1 MSFQDED
8 SAQRAD
14 VLRRLYFASILCFTF
29 LIVELFGGYFSR
41 SLAILSD
48 AAHLF
53 SDLASFAIAIIAS
66 HLASLPT
73 TDQHTFGLKRS
84 ESLAALFS
92 MLSLAIVSI
101 GLAFEAI
108 RRLYINE
115 TPVDGKLM
123 SGVATIGVFVNVILA
138 AVLGVENHVHLPGS
152 DHSHDHAHD
161 SDEHDHEID
170 HHHDSNANHSH
181 HHDHE
186 RIDIK
191 NYDHAHGN
199 RHHDHDDISEECDD
213 DNHSHN
219 HDHDSVGSHD
229 HNRNHCHDHHSD
241 GSHRDDDHGHGHGHT
256 HIPHLK
262 ESGGDDHHSHSRH
275 SSDRSHFSDHE
286 HDHHHG
292 GKGMDCVASET
303 TRLLSG
309 GCHNDDGAEHIDE
322 IPTGRVQRNVNLH
335 AAYLHVLSDLA
346 QSVAVLIA
354 GIVIWFRPEWRIV
367 DPICT
372 LLFCALVFYSTLS
385 VIRNSVAVLL
395 EEVPPNINWQKMFDE
410 IQNVKGVQ
418 NVHDL
423 HIWSISQSIPS
434 LSVHCTTDRDPQQ
447 VLSEIYNAVKRQGVK
462 HATIQIQT
470 TVGDCITCQGLG
482 CDQARLLSSESICV

>member
-1 MSFQDED
+1 VLCGAVHEAQQAIFFTFSHQANALMPFRDED
-8 SAQRAD
+8 STQRAD
-14 VLRRLYFASILCFTF
+14 VLRRLYFASFLCFTF
-29 LIVELFGGYFSR
+29 LIVELLGGYFSR

-101 GLAFEAI
+101 GLAFEAV
-108 RRLYINE
+108 RRLYTNE

-123 SGVATIGVFVNVILA
+123 SGVAAIGVFVNVVLA

-152 DHSHDHAHD
+152 DHCHDHTHD
-161 SDEHDHEID
+161 VDKHDHR
-170 HHHDSNANHSH
+170 HNHEH
-181 HHDHE
+181 KPLDGKNHDHVH
-186 RIDIK
+186 R
-191 NYDHAHGN
+191 H
-199 RHHDHDDISEECDD
+199 RHHDHDNISEGSHDD
-213 DNHSHN
+213 DHSHN
-219 HDHDSVGSHD
+219 
-229 HNRNHCHDHHSD
+229 HDHHSD
-241 GSHRDDDHGHGHGHT
+241 GSHDDDHSHNHDHHSHRSHEDEHSHSHGHDH
-256 HIPHLK
+256 HSE
-262 ESGGDDHHSHSRH
+262 ESDSDSHHSHSR
-275 SSDRSHFSDHE
+275 E

-292 GKGMDCVASET
+292 EKGTDCVASET
-303 TRLLSG
+303 TKLISG
-309 GCHNDDGAEHIDE
+309 GDKTSHRDE
-322 IPTGRVQRNVNLH
+322 IPIGKAQRNVNLH

-354 GIVIWFRPEWRIV
+354 GIVIWVRPEWRIV

-385 VIRNSVAVLL
+385 VIRNAVAVLL
-395 EEVPPNINWQKMFDE
+395 EEVPPNINWQKMFDK
-410 IQNVKGVQ
+410 IQSVEGVQ

-423 HIWSISQSIPS
+423 HIWSISQNNPS
-434 LSVHCTTDRDPQQ
+434 LSVHCSTDRDPQQ
-447 VLSEIYNAVKRQGVK
+447 VLREVYNAVKRQGVM

-470 TVGDCITCQGLG
+470 TCGECITCQGLG
-482 CDQARLLSSESICV
+482 CDEARLQSSESFTV

>member
-1 MSFQDED
+1 MSNQDED

-14 VLRRLYFASILCFTF
+14 VLRRLYFASCLCFTF
-29 LIVELFGGYFSR
+29 LIVELLGGYFSR

-66 HLASLPT
+66 HLASLPA

-101 GLAFEAI
+101 GLAFEAV
-108 RRLYINE
+108 RRLYTNE

-123 SGVATIGVFVNVILA
+123 SGVATIGVFVNVALA
-138 AVLGVENHVHLPGS
+138 AVLGVENHVHMPGS

-161 SDEHDHEID
+161 SDEHDHHHLD
-170 HHHDSNANHSH
+170 CHHHGKENHAH
-181 HHDHE
+181 HHQHE
-186 RIDIK
+186 TLDSI
-191 NYDHAHGN
+191 NHDHAHRN
-199 RHHDHDDISEECDD
+199 HHHDHDDISEESHH

-219 HDHDSVGSHD
+219 HDHHSHSDNSHD
-229 HNRNHCHDHHSD
+229 DDHNHDHHS
-241 GSHRDDDHGHGHGHT
+241 GRSHADDDHRHDHT
-256 HIPHLK
+256 HSNHVEDS
-262 ESGGDDHHSHSRH
+262 ESEDHDSHSHSHSRH
-275 SSDRSHFSDHE
+275 SHDHE
-286 HDHHHG
+286 HGHHHREG
-292 GKGMDCVASET
+292 EIDCVASET
-303 TRLLSG
+303 TKLLSSG
-309 GCHNDDGAEHIDE
+309 FHESHDAVHRDE
-322 IPTGRVQRNVNLH
+322 ILVEKVQRNVNLH

-354 GIVIWFRPEWRIV
+354 GIIIWLRPDWRIV

-434 LSVHCTTDRDPQQ
+434 LSVHCSTDRDPQQ
-447 VLSEIYNAVKRQGVK
+447 VLREIYHTVKRQGVK

-470 TVGDCITCQGLG
+470 TFGECITCQGLG
-482 CDQARLLSSESICV
+482 CDQARLLTSESLDV